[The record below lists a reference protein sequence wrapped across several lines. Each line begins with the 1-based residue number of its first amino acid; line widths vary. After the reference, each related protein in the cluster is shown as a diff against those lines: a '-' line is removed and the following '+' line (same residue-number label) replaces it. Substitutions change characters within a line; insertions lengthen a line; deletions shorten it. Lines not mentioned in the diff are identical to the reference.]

1 MKKTV
6 FMVCFMIVALGT
18 YAAQSMINPWIDC
31 EDDISCGAKKAGF
44 NFPLNTEKYS
54 VRAMDGML
62 EVRVK
67 TDDGREVVL
76 RKAIDI
82 DGEPDENGI
91 IDISGDY
98 NEYPVNNTVTLDNGV
113 NFSVRGDENSY
124 KVANFAA
131 ENGYYSVMCKDGL
144 TKEDIDKVYKLL
156 SEAEAPQYSE
166 DEPKTLE
173 QLRAARLVDGIVEP
187 IYTQDC
193 FPRTLEKKGVTVDC
207 FEYANLGSTA
217 FCSVSEIKMIKEYY
231 EKGQENDPLNDGKG
245 NFCAEKDIQ
254 DN

>member
-1 MKKTV
+1 
-6 FMVCFMIVALGT
+6 
-18 YAAQSMINPWIDC
+18 
-31 EDDISCGAKKAGF
+31 
-44 NFPLNTEKYS
+44 
-54 VRAMDGML
+54 
-62 EVRVK
+62 
-67 TDDGREVVL
+67 
-76 RKAIDI
+76 
-82 DGEPDENGI
+82 
-91 IDISGDY
+91 
-98 NEYPVNNTVTLDNGV
+98 
-113 NFSVRGDENSY
+113 
-124 KVANFAA
+124 
-131 ENGYYSVMCKDGL
+131 MCKEGL